1 MKVAVVGSGPSGVA
15 AAATLLEQG
24 CAVDVLDV
32 GHVPDAASLALAAE
46 VRAATGRGE
55 RPGRALYR
63 ALREGEGAGGGS
75 RSLLAGLATLLG
87 RVEATRSQKRIL
99 GSTFVWDGAEEGI
112 PLETGTVTRSLARG
126 GLSNAWGAA
135 CYPWRDSDFA
145 GWPIT
150 AAELAPHYA
159 RAAEWLGLDQPKDAL
174 ARAYPLL
181 GPGAP
186 DRARNPGSAME
197 ALLARWREHEAEL
210 TAAGLTP
217 GRARLA
223 VRPAGSGEGACT
235 RCGLCFYGC
244 AFGAI
249 WHAGQLL
256 AALERED
263 ALRYRPGH
271 FVLGFAE
278 EGGGVRVHGRAAGAP
293 FAERYDALVL
303 AAGVLSSLRIAAD
316 AQGLHGRETKL
327 LDNELYLAPLLAL
340 GVRPA
345 SGFRTRFTLG
355 EAVLAVEAGL
365 VSPRP
370 LHLQLYS
377 FHEFFLAEL
386 GEALRALPAFLQDAV
401 WAVLNRLVLG
411 FVYLP
416 GEDSSQATAVVTPAS
431 DGGPGRVRIE
441 VRARAESR
449 AILRA
454 LLARLS
460 RLRRPLGLWPVPG
473 LVKST
478 PFGFHGHLAGTLPM
492 RVSPGPLETDPE
504 GRLAG
509 TRRVF
514 VVDTAAFPT
523 LPAQNLTFT
532 AMANARRVAHGLGEA
547 AR

>member
-1 MKVAVVGSGPSGVA
+1 MRIAVVGSGPSGVA
-15 AAATLLEQG
+15 AAATLLERG
-24 CAVDVLDV
+24 HAVEMLDV
-32 GHVPDAASLALAAE
+32 GNVPEPAAEALAAE
-46 VRAATGRGE
+46 VRAAVARGE
-55 RPGRALYR
+55 SPGPGLYR
-63 ALREGEGAGGGS
+63 ALRAGPGGRDS
-75 RSLLAGLATLLG
+75 GSLRAGLATLLG

-99 GSTFVWDGAEEGI
+99 GSTFVWDDADVGI

-135 CYPWRDSDFA
+135 CYPWRASDFA
-145 GWPIT
+145 GWPIE
-150 AAELAPHYA
+150 ADALAPHYA
-159 RAAEWLGLDQPKDAL
+159 KAAEWLGLDQPDDAL
-174 ARAYPLL
+174 ARVYPLL
-181 GPGAP
+181 GPKAP
-186 DRARNPGSAME
+186 DAARNPGSTLE
-197 ALLARWREHEAEL
+197 ALLARWREREAEL
-210 TAAGLTP
+210 RAAGLTP

-223 VRPAGSGEGACT
+223 LRPAGAGPAACV

-256 AALERED
+256 GGLEGRHARE
-263 ALRYRPGH
+263 LRYRPGH
-271 FVLGFAE
+271 FVLGFEE
-278 EGGGVRVHGRAAGAP
+278 EGAGVRVHGRAAGAA

-316 AQGLHGRETKL
+316 AQGLHGRRTPL

-340 GVRPA
+340 GGAPA
-345 SGFRTRFTLG
+345 PGFRTRFTLG
-355 EAVLAVEAGL
+355 EAVIAVEPGV

-386 GEALRALPAFLQDAV
+386 GEALRALPDFAQQAA

-411 FVYLP
+411 FMYLP
-416 GEDSSQATAVVTPAS
+416 GEDSSAATALVLPGT
-431 DGGPGRVRIE
+431 PGRVRIE
-441 VRARAESR
+441 TRPRAESR
-449 AILRA
+449 AILKA
-454 LLARLS
+454 LLAHLA
-460 RLRRPLGLWPVPG
+460 RLRRPLGLWPVRS
-473 LVKST
+473 LVKTT

-492 RVSPGPLETDPE
+492 RAAPGPLETDAA
-504 GRLAG
+504 GLLAG

-532 AMANARRVAHGLGEA
+532 AMANARRVAEGIGEVLH
-547 AR
+547 

>member
-1 MKVAVVGSGPSGVA
+1 MRVAVVGSGPTGVA

-24 CAVDVLDV
+24 HAVDVLDV
-32 GHVPDAASLALAAE
+32 GHVPDAASHALAAE
-46 VRAATGRGE
+46 VRATTERGE

-63 ALREGEGAGGGS
+63 ALREGVGGES
-75 RSLLAGLATLLG
+75 RSLFAGLATLLG

-112 PLETGTVTRSLARG
+112 PLESGSVTRSLARG

-135 CYPWRDSDFA
+135 CYPWRDGDFA

-181 GPGAP
+181 GPHAP
-186 DRARNPGSAME
+186 DAARNPGSTLE
-197 ALLARWREHEAEL
+197 ALLGRWREREGEL
-210 TAAGLTP
+210 AAAGLTP

-223 VRPAGSGEGACT
+223 VRPAGAGEGACT

-256 AALERED
+256 TALERERS
-263 ALRYRPGH
+263 LRYRPGH
-271 FVLGFAE
+271 FVLGFDE
-278 EGGGVRVHGRAAGAP
+278 EAAGVRVHGRAQGAT

-316 AQGLHGRETKL
+316 AQGHHGRETKL
-327 LDNELYLAPLLAL
+327 LDNELYLTPLVVTGA
-340 GVRPA
+340 RPA
-345 SGFRTRFTLG
+345 PGFRTRFTLG
-355 EAVLAVEAGL
+355 EAVLAIEAGV

-386 GEALRALPAFLQDAV
+386 GETLRALPAFLQQAA

-416 GEDSSQATAVVTPAS
+416 GEDSSAASALVLPAAG
-431 DGGPGRVRIE
+431 GGPGRVRIE
-441 VRARAESR
+441 VRPRAESR
-449 AILRA
+449 AILRG
-454 LLARLS
+454 LLAHLS
-460 RLRRPLGLWPVPG
+460 RLRRPLGIWPVPG

-492 RVSPGPLETDPE
+492 RVAPGPLETDAA

-532 AMANARRVAHGLGEA
+532 AMANARRVASGLGEA
-547 AR
+547 LR